1 MRNYSSRSIGT
12 VGLLL
17 MLAGSAPAAEFT
29 GLGDLAGGDY
39 RSTADAVSAD
49 GSVVVGT
56 SRVGSGVEG
65 NRAFRWTASG
75 GMEELGGL
83 PGLGSYY
90 SWANG
95 VSADGS
101 AVVGQIR
108 SSAGNEA
115 FLWSESTA
123 MVGLGDLPGGQDRS
137 NAYGVSADGSVVVG
151 VGYDSVGPQA
161 VRWTQQGQILPLGNL
176 PGVSQ
181 GYGLAVSA
189 DGSTIIGYCQ
199 GLQGFRWTQ
208 GTGTLPLGDL
218 PGGPV
223 GSQALGLSADGSV
236 IVGGS
241 AGQYSTG
248 SASFEAF
255 RWTQETEMVSLGSL
269 PGGTP
274 QSTADAVSADGSIVV
289 GNSNM
294 LPSWEGGEAFIWDA
308 EHGMRDLHDLLID
321 DYGLEESLQGWTLQR
336 ATDVSADGRVIV
348 GWGTNPAGQPE
359 GWLAVVPEPSSTTL
373 LGVALLVLLAYAR
386 PGRRGRR

>member
-1 MRNYSSRSIGT
+1 MRNYLSRSIGA

-29 GLGDLAGGDY
+29 GLGDLPGGDF

-83 PGLGSYY
+83 PDLGSYY
-90 SWANG
+90 SWAHD

-101 AVVGQIR
+101 VVVGQIR

-115 FLWSESTA
+115 FRWSESTA
-123 MVGLGDLPGGQDRS
+123 MVGLGDLPGGKVRS

-151 VGYDSVGPQA
+151 VGDDSDGTQA
-161 VRWTQQGQILPLGNL
+161 VRWTEQGQILPLGNL
-176 PGVSQ
+176 QGTTG

-189 DGSTIIGYCQ
+189 DGSTIVGYCR
-199 GLQGFRWTQ
+199 GFKAFRWTQ
-208 GTGTLPLGDL
+208 ETGTLSLGDL
-218 PGGPV
+218 LGGPV
-223 GSQALGLSADGSV
+223 ASQALGVSADGSV
-236 IVGGS
+236 IVGDS
-241 AGQYSTG
+241 AGENTTG
-248 SASFEAF
+248 YASHEAF
-255 RWTQETEMVSLGSL
+255 RWTQETEMVGLGSL

-274 QSTADAVSADGSIVV
+274 QSTAAGVSADGSIVV
-289 GNSNM
+289 GQSDM
-294 LPSWEGGEAFIWDA
+294 LASWEGGVPIIWDA
-308 EHGMRDLHDLLID
+308 EHGMRNLHELLID
-321 DYGLEESLQGWTLQR
+321 DYGLGESLQGWTLER
-336 ATDVSADGRVIV
+336 ATGVSADGRVIV

-359 GWLAVVPEPSSTTL
+359 AWLAVVPEPSSIAL
-373 LGVALLVLLAYAR
+373 LGIALLGLLAYAR
-386 PGRRGRR
+386 RMRR